1 MKRVKMKQHSPWR
14 LLLFLLFAFSP
25 APNAPAASP
34 HSGEVSGSYPG
45 RVLGEIALHRQSL
58 LQRLRFGS
66 QIQGTVPSAA
76 ADIGNIAVL
85 PDDGTLVT
93 TANSFDLNQKGL
105 SFQPVAGG
113 YTVQAGVS
121 NFDLAA
127 ASQGTLLNPP
137 PASNPQNIGD
147 DGSRQLPLAFSFP
160 YFGSSY
166 TSLYVNSDGNLTFG
180 GGDNASSQRSF
191 GRFLSG
197 LPRIAPYF
205 ADLDPSVA
213 GQLTYFSTTS
223 RFVVTWSQVPDYA
236 SSGIGPRETF
246 QVSLT
251 LDGRIEFSYSGING
265 TEAVVGISPG
275 NVTEAPLAQDLSLAS
290 GAQTLFGAIAEVF
303 TSTTRLD
310 LVAVAQR
317 FYQTHEDAYQI
328 LFVFTNFDFSL
339 GGAFAFEINIANQ
352 ATGIGPVS
360 TPPTFDF
367 SREFGSARL
376 ESMLNM
382 GRLSRYPAD
391 PSQVFLRGVDSTL
404 SVMGQE
410 AGHRFLT
417 YVRYR
422 DPETESNST
431 ALLGRDLQHWSF
443 FFNSDA
449 SVMEGNRIRD
459 NGNGTF
465 TTIAAVERYNEID
478 QYIMGLRSP
487 EEVGPTFLVKD
498 PSISLSPGTGP
509 AVGVT
514 FGGRRVNVAVDQI
527 IAANGPR
534 LPNYVTAPKRYNY
547 AFILVVPRETQPS
560 ASEVAHL
567 DRIRQDWEAFYAQ
580 ATSSR
585 SVASTAL
592 LRSLQIKPG
601 TLGMLSGVQ
610 QLVSVE
616 LVAATST
623 SLNVQLT
630 NSNQAAVAVPTQ
642 VVIPAGARAGPIP
655 VTALAAG
662 SNLAEGRAVI
672 AASAPGF
679 ETADLVV
686 QVAGQ
691 PSASLSLEIIGGN
704 NQVGQPGSFLPEA
717 LRVSLSDANRI
728 PYPGQRVNFAV
739 VSGSATASPE
749 AVDTDAT
756 GRAAA
761 LVQLGTTTGQVTIR
775 ASVAGTSLAVEFSL
789 TSLFGPQLT
798 QDGVVNGA
806 SFSAGAPA
814 PGSIISLF
822 GTNLAATTAVAPSLP
837 LPTTLGGTSVAI
849 SGIAVPLFSVSPT
862 QINAQVPFELLSPVA
877 SVTVRNGL
885 TTSSAVSIPMELASP
900 GIFTA
905 NAKGTGPGAILHSS
919 SQQLV
924 TSQNP
929 AAPGE
934 LVQIFATGLG
944 RVSPAV
950 SSGQPAGSQPPSA
963 TLALPT
969 VTMNGVTAPVSFA
982 GLAAGFV
989 GLYEVAVKVPELPA
1003 GNAAVVLTIN
1013 GVSSPAV
1020 SIAVGSN

>member
-1 MKRVKMKQHSPWR
+1 LKRVKMNQRSPWR
-14 LLLFLLFAFSP
+14 LLLILLFAFQSV
-25 APNAPAASP
+25 PNAPAASP
-34 HSGEVSGSYPG
+34 NSDEVSGSYPG

-58 LQRLRFGS
+58 LQRLRFGAQAQS
-66 QIQGTVPSAA
+66 VAPSASV
-76 ADIGNIAVL
+76 DIGNIAVL

-121 NFDLAA
+121 NFDAAA
-127 ASQGTLLNPP
+127 ASQGTLLNPQ

-160 YFGSSY
+160 YFESSY

-246 QVSLT
+246 QVSLSP
-251 LDGRIEFSYSGING
+251 DGRIEFSYSGING

-275 NVTEAPLAQDLSLAS
+275 HVTEPPSPQDLSLAN
-290 GAQTLFGAIAEVF
+290 GAQTLLGAVAEVF
-303 TSTTRLD
+303 TSTTTLD

-328 LFVFTNFDFSL
+328 SFVFTNFDFSL

-352 ATGIGPVS
+352 VTGIGPVS

-367 SREFGSARL
+367 SSEFGSTRL

-391 PSQVFLRGVDSTL
+391 PSQVFLGANSTL

-422 DPETESNST
+422 DPETESDST

-443 FFNSDA
+443 YFNSDA

-465 TTIAAVERYNEID
+465 TTIAAVEHYNEID
-478 QYIMGLRSP
+478 QYIMGLRPP
-487 EEVGPTFLVKD
+487 EEVSPTFLVKN
-498 PSISLSPGTGP
+498 PSISLSPATAP

-514 FGGRRVNVAVDQI
+514 FGGSRVNVAVDQI
-527 IAANGPR
+527 VAANGPR
-534 LPNYVTAPKRYNY
+534 LPNYVTARKRYNY
-547 AFILVVPRETQPS
+547 AFILVVPRGTQPS
-560 ASEVAHL
+560 DSEVAHL

-601 TLGMLSGVQ
+601 NLGMLPAAQ
-610 QLVSVE
+610 QQVNVE
-616 LVAATST
+616 LAAATGANVS
-623 SLNVQLT
+623 VQLT
-630 NSNQAAVAVPTQ
+630 NSNQAAIAVPTQ
-642 VVIPAGARAGPIP
+642 VIIPAGALSAPIP

-662 SNLAEGRAVI
+662 SNLTEGRAVI
-672 AASAPGF
+672 AASALGF

-686 QVAGQ
+686 QVANQ
-691 PSASLSLEIIGGN
+691 QSAELNLAIAGGN
-704 NQVGQPGSFLPEA
+704 NQVGPTGSTLPQA
-717 LRVSLSDANRI
+717 LAVSLSDANLI
-728 PYPGQRVNFAV
+728 PYAGQRVNFAV
-739 VSGSATASPE
+739 VSGDATASPNS
-749 AVDTDAT
+749 ADTDAQ

-761 LVQLGTTTGQVTIR
+761 LVAFGSSSGPVTIR
-775 ASVAGTSLAVEFSL
+775 ASVAGTSLAVDFSL
-789 TSLFGPQLT
+789 TAISVPQLAP
-798 QDGVVNGA
+798 QGVVSAASSLPGA
-806 SFSAGAPA
+806 IA
-814 PGSIISLF
+814 PGSIISLL
-822 GTNLAATTAVAPSLP
+822 GANLAATTTFAASLP
-837 LPTTLGGTSVAI
+837 LPTTLGGTSVTI
-849 SGIAVPLFSVSPT
+849 GSIAAPLFLVSPT
-862 QINAQVPFELLSPVA
+862 QILAQVPFELLSP
-877 SVTVRNGL
+877 SVPITVRNGL
-885 TTSSAVSIPMELASP
+885 AASDAVSIPMAATVPAIFKALPTGTAS
-900 GIFTA
+900 GI
-905 NAKGTGPGAILHSS
+905 ILHSS
-919 SQQLV
+919 TLQFV
-924 TSQNP
+924 TAQNP
-929 AAPGE
+929 ATPGE
-934 LVQIFATGLG
+934 QVRILATGLG
-944 RVSPAV
+944 RVTPTV
-950 SSGQPAGSQPPSA
+950 SSGRPAASQPPSA
-963 TLALPT
+963 TNFLVT
-969 VTMNGVTAPVSFA
+969 VTMNGFTAPVSFA
-982 GLAAGFV
+982 GLVPGFV
-989 GLYEVAVKVPELPA
+989 GLYEVVAQVPALTPESA
-1003 GNAAVVLTIN
+1003 QVVLTTN
-1013 GVSSPAV
+1013 GVASPAV
-1020 SIAVGSN
+1020 TMAVGSN